1 MKAARD
7 ENNKSVSGSEP
18 PADSAFV
25 VKLYP
30 CPWAFGYAKRY
41 KDWSLFA
48 RKCKHVLPAACKE
61 RENGAVHQIFVAMQQ
76 KPFYIKSVLDII
88 VSSTREDGIAT
99 KEDIM
104 TQQIDF
110 EIPSSVRD
118 LASKS
123 VEQAREAY
131 NRFLEASRQAHDV
144 VSKSTDVIASGAR
157 EINEKAVKYT
167 EANLQA
173 NFELAQRLVHAKDLK
188 EALDIQS
195 QFARQQMETFAQQAQ
210 ELSRLIAQ
218 SAQKANPAGQF

>member
-1 MKAARD
+1 M
-7 ENNKSVSGSEP
+7 S
-18 PADSAFV
+18 
-25 VKLYP
+25 
-30 CPWAFGYAKRY
+30 
-41 KDWSLFA
+41 
-48 RKCKHVLPAACKE
+48 
-61 RENGAVHQIFVAMQQ
+61 QQ
-76 KPFYIKSVLDII
+76 
-88 VSSTREDGIAT
+88 
-99 KEDIM
+99 M
-104 TQQIDF
+104 DF
-110 EIPSSVRD
+110 EIPASVRD

-144 VSKSTDVIASGAR
+144 VAKSTDVIASGAR

-210 ELSRLIAQ
+210 ELSRLLAQ
-218 SAQKANPAGQF
+218 SAQKANPGTQY